1 MEKVALSISR
11 LLVLFSL
18 VIFSAHSVSDEVNV
32 YSARKEALIKPI
44 LDDFSKQT
52 GIKVNLITGDADA
65 LISRMKSEGQFSP
78 ADVLITTDVGR
89 LVRAKQ
95 LGVTQANADESIIKN
110 VPAYLRD
117 DDLHWTALT
126 LRARPIM
133 YAKGRVDPAS
143 LSTMQ
148 ALTKKEW
155 KNRICIRSSNNIYN
169 QSMISGMIQTQG
181 EAQTLAWAKGLVAN
195 FARTPKGGDRDQ
207 IKAVVAGECDVAI
220 ANTYYLAGMLNAEDE
235 GTRQTA
241 QQIAVFWPDEET
253 IGTHVNISGASI
265 AKYAK
270 NVDSAKALI
279 GFMLTDEAQVWY
291 AETNHEYPVK
301 KGIKWSQTL
310 QDMGT
315 FKAQEVSL
323 STVGET
329 NAEALMLMDSAG
341 WR

>member
-1 MEKVALSISR
+1 VALIISR
-11 LLVLFSL
+11 LLVLFPL
-18 VIFSAHSVSDEVNV
+18 VIFSAHSVSAEVNV

-95 LGVTQANADESIIKN
+95 LGVTQVNADESIIKN
-110 VPAYLRD
+110 VPSYLRD

-235 GTRQTA
+235 DTRQTA

-323 STVGET
+323 SKVGET

>member
-1 MEKVALSISR
+1 VTLSNSH
-11 LLVLFSL
+11 LFVLFWL
-18 VIFSAHSVSDEVNV
+18 VIFSAHSVSAEVNV

-52 GIKVNLITGDADA
+52 GIQVNLITGDADA
-65 LISRMKSEGQFSP
+65 LISRMESEGQFSP

-133 YAKGRVDPAS
+133 YAKGRVDPAE

-148 ALTKKEW
+148 ALTNKEW
-155 KNRICIRSSNNIYN
+155 KNRICIRSSNNLYN

-181 EAQTLAWAKGLVAN
+181 KAQTLAWAKGLVAN

-235 GTRQTA
+235 ATQQTA
-241 QQIAVFWPDEET
+241 QQIAVFWPDQET

-310 QDMGT
+310 QEMGT
-315 FKAQEVSL
+315 FKAQEASL
-323 STVGET
+323 SKVGET
-329 NAEALMLMDSAG
+329 NAEALMLMDRAG

>member
-1 MEKVALSISR
+1 MTLSISR
-11 LLVLFSL
+11 LFVLFSL
-18 VIFSAHSVSDEVNV
+18 AIFSAHSVSTEVNV

-52 GIKVNLITGDADA
+52 GIKVNLVTGDADA

-89 LVRAKQ
+89 LVRAKK
-95 LGVTQANADESIIKN
+95 LGVTQVNADETIVKN
-110 VPAYLRD
+110 VPTYLRD
-117 DDLHWTALT
+117 EDFHWTALT

-143 LSTMQ
+143 LSSMQ
-148 ALTKKEW
+148 ALTSREW

-181 EAQTLAWAKGLVAN
+181 EAKTLAWAKGLVAN

-207 IKAVVAGECDVAI
+207 IKAVVAGECDIAI

-235 GTRQTA
+235 ATRQTA
-241 QQIAVFWPDEET
+241 QQIAVFWPDQET
-253 IGTHVNISGASI
+253 IGAHVNISGASI

-301 KGIKWSQTL
+301 EGIKWSQTL
-310 QDMGT
+310 QNMGT
-315 FKAQEVSL
+315 FKGQEVSL
-323 STVGET
+323 SKVGET

>member
-1 MEKVALSISR
+1 MALIISR
-11 LLVLFSL
+11 LLVLFPL
-18 VIFSAHSVSDEVNV
+18 VIFSAHSVSAEVNV

-89 LVRAKQ
+89 LVRAKK
-95 LGVTQANADESIIKN
+95 LGVTQVNADESIIKN
-110 VPAYLRD
+110 VPSYLRD

-235 GTRQTA
+235 DTRQTA

-323 STVGET
+323 SKVGET

>member
-1 MEKVALSISR
+1 VALSIAR
-11 LLVLFSL
+11 LVVLFSL
-18 VIFSAHSVSDEVNV
+18 VIFSAHSVSAEVNV

-44 LDDFSKQT
+44 LDDFTKQT

-95 LGVTQANADESIIKN
+95 LGVTQANADEIIIKN

-133 YAKGRVDPAS
+133 YAKGRVDPVS

-148 ALTKKEW
+148 ALTNKEW

-169 QSMISGMIQTQG
+169 QSMLSGMIQTQG
-181 EAQTLAWAKGLVAN
+181 EVQTLAWAKGLVAN

-207 IKAVVAGECDVAI
+207 IKAVVAGECDIAI
-220 ANTYYLAGMLNAEDE
+220 ANTYYLAGMLNDEDE
-235 GTRQTA
+235 ATRQTA
-241 QQIAVFWPDEET
+241 QQIAVFWPDQKT
-253 IGTHVNISGASI
+253 IGTHVNISGASV
-265 AKYAK
+265 AKYAV
-270 NVDSAKALI
+270 NIDSAKALI

-315 FKAQEVSL
+315 FKAQQVSL
-323 STVGET
+323 SKVGET
-329 NAEALMLMDSAG
+329 NAEALMLMDTAG

>member
-1 MEKVALSISR
+1 MALIISR
-11 LLVLFSL
+11 LLVLFPL
-18 VIFSAHSVSDEVNV
+18 VIFSAHSVSAEVNV

-95 LGVTQANADESIIKN
+95 LGVTQVNADESIIKN
-110 VPAYLRD
+110 VPSYLRD

-235 GTRQTA
+235 DTRQTA

-323 STVGET
+323 SKVGET

>member
-1 MEKVALSISR
+1 VTISISR
-11 LLVLFSL
+11 LFVLFSL
-18 VIFSAHSVSDEVNV
+18 VIFSAHSVSAEVNV

-44 LDDFSKQT
+44 LDDFSNQT

-65 LISRMKSEGQFSP
+65 LISRIKSEGQFSP
-78 ADVLITTDVGR
+78 ADVLISADVGR

-95 LGVTQANADESIIKN
+95 LGITQANADEVIITN

-117 DDLHWTALT
+117 EELHWTALT

-133 YAKGRVDPAS
+133 YAKDRVDPAS

-148 ALTKKEW
+148 ALTNKEW

-181 EAQTLAWAKGLVAN
+181 EAKTLDWAKGLVAN

-220 ANTYYLAGMLNAEDE
+220 ANTYYLAGMLNADDE
-235 GTRQTA
+235 ATRKTA
-241 QQIAVFWPDEET
+241 QQVAVFWPDQDT
-253 IGTHVNISGASI
+253 IGTHVNISGVSI
-265 AKYAK
+265 AKYAS
-270 NVDSAKALI
+270 NLDAAKTLI
-279 GFMLTDEAQVWY
+279 RFMLTDEAQVWY

-301 KGIKWSQTL
+301 AGIKWSQTL

-323 STVGET
+323 AKVGET
-329 NAEALMLMDSAG
+329 NAKALMLMDKAG

>member
-1 MEKVALSISR
+1 
-11 LLVLFSL
+11 
-18 VIFSAHSVSDEVNV
+18 
-32 YSARKEALIKPI
+32 
-44 LDDFSKQT
+44 
-52 GIKVNLITGDADA
+52 
-65 LISRMKSEGQFSP
+65 
-78 ADVLITTDVGR
+78 
-89 LVRAKQ
+89 
-95 LGVTQANADESIIKN
+95 
-110 VPAYLRD
+110 
-117 DDLHWTALT
+117 
-126 LRARPIM
+126 
-133 YAKGRVDPAS
+133 
-143 LSTMQ
+143 
-148 ALTKKEW
+148 
-155 KNRICIRSSNNIYN
+155 
-169 QSMISGMIQTQG
+169 
-181 EAQTLAWAKGLVAN
+181 
-195 FARTPKGGDRDQ
+195 
-207 IKAVVAGECDVAI
+207 
-220 ANTYYLAGMLNAEDE
+220 MLNAEDE

-301 KGIKWSQTL
+301 KGIRWSQTL